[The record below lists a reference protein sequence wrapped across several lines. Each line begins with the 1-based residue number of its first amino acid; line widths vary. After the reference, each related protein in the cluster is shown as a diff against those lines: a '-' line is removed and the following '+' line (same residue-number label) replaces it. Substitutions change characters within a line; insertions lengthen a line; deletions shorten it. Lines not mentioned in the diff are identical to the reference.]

1 MKAADELKLR
11 TKKFAIRIVKVFQ
24 ALPRSQDARTLGKQ
38 LLRSGTSVAANY
50 RAVCRSRSKAEF
62 VAKLGVVVEEIDEAV
77 FWLELLVECGIVAPV
92 RLSNLQREANEL
104 PCNFRQFAADCQG
117 CEFKFDNPKIRQF
130 GNLNTALGIISR
142 MPTFPPVDEQL
153 AYIKKGSAEIVKES
167 ELRAKLEK
175 SLASGKPLRVKAG
188 FDPTAPDLHLGHTVL
203 LRKLKHFQDLGHTV
217 IFLIGDFTGMIGDPT
232 GRSAT
237 RPPLSPE
244 EIMRNAR
251 TYMAQVFK
259 ILSQAKTE
267 TRFNSEWF
275 DKLKSAD
282 WIRLTAKFTVSQMLE
297 REDFHKRFQEEKPIA
312 LHELLYPLAQG
323 YDSVALQA
331 DVELGGTD
339 QKFNL
344 LVGREMQRAYGQES
358 QVVLTTPIIEGLD
371 GVQKMSKSLG
381 NAIGIQEP
389 PLEMYGKVMS
399 ISDPMMWRYYELL
412 TDVQLPEI
420 EKMKREAHPMDAKQD
435 LARRIVTDFHSADA
449 AAKAA
454 EDWARQFQKDEIPKD
469 VEEVEAAV
477 EVTAEGLVRIDKL
490 LARVGL
496 ADSVSDAVRK
506 LKQKAVKV
514 NGEVKTDSIVSLDL
528 KQPILLQ
535 VGRKIKKIR
544 VTR

>member
-1 MKAADELKLR
+1 
-11 TKKFAIRIVKVFQ
+11 
-24 ALPRSQDARTLGKQ
+24 
-38 LLRSGTSVAANY
+38 
-50 RAVCRSRSKAEF
+50 
-62 VAKLGVVVEEIDEAV
+62 
-77 FWLELLVECGIVAPV
+77 
-92 RLSNLQREANEL
+92 
-104 PCNFRQFAADCQG
+104 
-117 CEFKFDNPKIRQF
+117 
-130 GNLNTALGIISR
+130 
-142 MPTFPPVDEQL
+142 MPTFLPVDEQL
-153 AYIKKGSAEIVKES
+153 AYIRKGSAEIVKES
-167 ELRAKLEK
+167 ELRSKLEK

-237 RPPLSPE
+237 RQPLSPE
-244 EIMRNAR
+244 EIMRNAK

-275 DKLKSAD
+275 DKLKPAD

-297 REDFHKRFQEEKPIA
+297 REDFHKRFQDEKPIA

-381 NAIGIQEP
+381 NAIGIQES

-399 ISDPMMWRYYELL
+399 ISDAMMWRYYELL

-420 EKMKREAHPMDAKQD
+420 EKMKRDSHPMEAKKD
-435 LARRIVTDFHSADA
+435 LARRIVADFHSAEA
-449 AAKAA
+449 AGRAA
-454 EDWARQFQKDEIPKD
+454 EDWAKQFQKGEAPDD
-469 VEEVEAAV
+469 VVS
-477 EVTAEGLVRIDKL
+477 VTVRFADVTNKEGTVIRADRLLV
-490 LARVGL
+490 AVGL
-496 ADSVSDAVRK
+496 ASSVSEANRKIEENAVR
-506 LKQKAVKV
+506 V
-514 NGEVKTDSIVSLDL
+514 NGEPYSGSVQLVHDGTDNTPLRIQL
-528 KQPILLQ
+528 
-535 VGRKIKKIR
+535 GRKIRR
-544 VTR
+544 VLITRP